1 VSWGRLTPAKP
12 AAGRDRVSGPV
23 RTTPIALLTRRH
35 QALWQPLLAAHDED
49 ATRLSPRAHSVLG
62 HLRAHGASFFDDMVH
77 GAGLLKSQA
86 EEALAEL
93 VAAGLT
99 HADSFAGLR
108 ALLIPA
114 EKRRSLKRGRRR
126 VAEFGIEE
134 AGRWTLVA
142 RPTANTRA
150 ETPTVEHVARTLLRR
165 YGVVFKRLLERE
177 AGWLPSWYELL
188 TVYRRM
194 EARGELRGG
203 RFVGGMAGE
212 QYALPEAVASLRA
225 LRKQPGD
232 GELASVSAADP
243 LNLIG
248 ILTPGARVPALAGN
262 RVLYR
267 DGVPIA
273 VHSGG
278 ETRFLETLPAADEW
292 TARNALLRSPLAP
305 AVRAYLH

>member
-1 VSWGRLTPAKP
+1 VASAERSA
-12 AAGRDRVSGPV
+12 
-23 RTTPIALLTRRH
+23 
-35 QALWQPLLAAHDED
+35 
-49 ATRLSPRAHSVLG
+49 
-62 HLRAHGASFFDDMVH
+62 GAS
-77 GAGLLKSQA
+77 
-86 EEALAEL
+86 
-93 VAAGLT
+93 
-99 HADSFAGLR
+99 
-108 ALLIPA
+108 
-114 EKRRSLKRGRRR
+114 GR
-126 VAEFGIEE
+126 
-134 AGRWTLVA
+134 
-142 RPTANTRA
+142 
-150 ETPTVEHVARTLLRR
+150 TPPEVIEHVARTLLRR

-188 TVYRRM
+188 TVYRRL

-225 LRKQPGD
+225 LRKQPSQ
-232 GELASVSAADP
+232 GELASVSASDP

-273 VHSGG
+273 VLSGG